1 MKITS
6 EKQIVNYSPQ
16 KIFSFISDFRNFEAL
31 LPADKIENYT
41 FKEDS
46 CSFRIKGMADLG
58 LTISAKDEPSKISFV
73 STEGKPFP
81 FRMDVIIRDL
91 RDNTSEVYIDF
102 DGEINPFMKMMV
114 EKPLTN
120 FFNMLVTKLA
130 ELSLD

>member
-16 KIFSFISDFRNFEAL
+16 KIFSFISDFQNFEAL

-41 FKEDS
+41 YTEES
-46 CSFRIKGMADLG
+46 CSFRIKGMSDLG
-58 LTISAKDEPSKISFV
+58 LTISEKDEPGKISYV
-73 STEGKPFP
+73 STGGKPFP
-81 FRMDVIIRDL
+81 FRMDVIIQDL
-91 RDNTSEVYIDF
+91 GDNKSEVYIDF
-102 DGEINPFMKMMV
+102 DGEINSFMKMMV

-130 ELSLD
+130 KLSLD